1 MEEGAGLLGDSG
13 RDKGQ
18 RSDEGWK
25 VSWGDI
31 SSPSSPG
38 EKKKRREE
46 PSAWHIVD
54 AQYKPLD
61 ETNKCMIPRTK
72 ISLGC

>member
-46 PSAWHIVD
+46 PSAWHIVG
-54 AQYKPLD
+54 A
-61 ETNKCMIPRTK
+61 
-72 ISLGC
+72 

>member
-1 MEEGAGLLGDSG
+1 MFLLPKDQDGGWAVEEGAGLLGDSG

-25 VSWGDI
+25 VRWGDI

-38 EKKKRREE
+38 EKKKRGEE
-46 PSAWHIVD
+46 SRAWHIVG
-54 AQYKPLD
+54 A
-61 ETNKCMIPRTK
+61 
-72 ISLGC
+72 